1 MTDEVKKCVDI
12 RINFFDEYFTI
23 PEDMQNEVQAFIA
36 DITLLGNSCNS
47 ATEFEQ
53 KFVSEGLSERF
64 NAILPKCIQKP
75 VKMTKEQKK
84 QSRKIAK
91 EILAENKDELVD
103 DALTYV
109 ANRGMNDLRDKAIA
123 ISREKMIEEGII
135 SQMVTLPSNMFTTV
149 TLPATLWFFDKNKP
163 NTGRFF
169 RSSINKRQRTYLYNR
184 KQPAYNYNG
193 RCSYQ
198 KWWYW

>member
-64 NAILPKCIQKP
+64 NAILPKCVQKP

-123 ISREKMIEEGII
+123 ISREKMIEEGTMSDYTIRKNYI
-135 SQMVTLPSNMFTTV
+135 EDGIRFTRF
-149 TLPATLWFFDKNKP
+149 LKDKFK
-163 NTGRFF
+163 
-169 RSSINKRQRTYLYNR
+169 K
-184 KQPAYNYNG
+184 K
-193 RCSYQ
+193 
-198 KWWYW
+198 

>member
-53 KFVSEGLSERF
+53 KFVLEGLSERF
-64 NAILPKCIQKP
+64 NAILPKCVQKP

-123 ISREKMIEEGII
+123 ISREKMIEEGTMSDYTIRKNYI
-135 SQMVTLPSNMFTTV
+135 EDGIRFTRF
-149 TLPATLWFFDKNKP
+149 LKDKFK
-163 NTGRFF
+163 
-169 RSSINKRQRTYLYNR
+169 K
-184 KQPAYNYNG
+184 K
-193 RCSYQ
+193 
-198 KWWYW
+198 

>member
-12 RINFFDEYFTI
+12 RINFFDVYFTI

-64 NAILPKCIQKP
+64 NAILPKCVQKP

-123 ISREKMIEEGII
+123 ISREKMIEEGTMSDYTIRKNYI
-135 SQMVTLPSNMFTTV
+135 EDGIRFTRF
-149 TLPATLWFFDKNKP
+149 LKDKFKKNSALGGIRLWDF
-163 NTGRFF
+163 
-169 RSSINKRQRTYLYNR
+169 
-184 KQPAYNYNG
+184 
-193 RCSYQ
+193 
-198 KWWYW
+198 

>member
-64 NAILPKCIQKP
+64 NAILPKCVQKP

-123 ISREKMIEEGII
+123 ISREKMIEEGTMSDYTIRKNYI
-135 SQMVTLPSNMFTTV
+135 EDGIRFTRF
-149 TLPATLWFFDKNKP
+149 LKDKFKKNSALGGIRLWDF
-163 NTGRFF
+163 
-169 RSSINKRQRTYLYNR
+169 
-184 KQPAYNYNG
+184 
-193 RCSYQ
+193 
-198 KWWYW
+198 

>member
-23 PEDMQNEVQAFIA
+23 PEDMQNEVQVFIA

-64 NAILPKCIQKP
+64 NAILPKCVQKP

-84 QSRKIAK
+84 RSRKIAK

-123 ISREKMIEEGII
+123 ISREKMIEEGTMSDYTIRKNYI
-135 SQMVTLPSNMFTTV
+135 EDGIRFTRF
-149 TLPATLWFFDKNKP
+149 LKDKFK
-163 NTGRFF
+163 
-169 RSSINKRQRTYLYNR
+169 K
-184 KQPAYNYNG
+184 K
-193 RCSYQ
+193 
-198 KWWYW
+198 

>member
-64 NAILPKCIQKP
+64 NAILPKCVQKP

-123 ISREKMIEEGII
+123 ISREKMIEEGTMSDYTIRKNYI
-135 SQMVTLPSNMFTTV
+135 EDGIRFTKF
-149 TLPATLWFFDKNKP
+149 LKDKFK
-163 NTGRFF
+163 
-169 RSSINKRQRTYLYNR
+169 K
-184 KQPAYNYNG
+184 K
-193 RCSYQ
+193 
-198 KWWYW
+198 

>member
-64 NAILPKCIQKP
+64 NAILPKCVQKP

-84 QSRKIAK
+84 RSRKIAK

-123 ISREKMIEEGII
+123 ISREKMIEEGTMSDYTIRKNYI
-135 SQMVTLPSNMFTTV
+135 EDGIRFTRF
-149 TLPATLWFFDKNKP
+149 LKDKFK
-163 NTGRFF
+163 
-169 RSSINKRQRTYLYNR
+169 K
-184 KQPAYNYNG
+184 K
-193 RCSYQ
+193 
-198 KWWYW
+198 

>member
-64 NAILPKCIQKP
+64 NAILPKCVQKP

-123 ISREKMIEEGII
+123 ISREKMIEEGTMSDYTIRKNYI
-135 SQMVTLPSNMFTTV
+135 EDGIRFTRF
-149 TLPATLWFFDKNKP
+149 LKDKFKKK
-163 NTGRFF
+163 
-169 RSSINKRQRTYLYNR
+169 I
-184 KQPAYNYNG
+184 AH
-193 RCSYQ
+193 
-198 KWWYW
+198 

>member
-36 DITLLGNSCNS
+36 DITLLGNSSNS

-123 ISREKMIEEGII
+123 ISREKMIEEGTMSDYTIRKNYI
-135 SQMVTLPSNMFTTV
+135 EDGIRFTRF
-149 TLPATLWFFDKNKP
+149 LKDKFK
-163 NTGRFF
+163 
-169 RSSINKRQRTYLYNR
+169 K
-184 KQPAYNYNG
+184 K
-193 RCSYQ
+193 
-198 KWWYW
+198 

>member
-23 PEDMQNEVQAFIA
+23 PEDMQNEVQVFIA

-64 NAILPKCIQKP
+64 NAILPKCVQKP

-123 ISREKMIEEGII
+123 ISREKMIEEGTMSDYTIRKNYI
-135 SQMVTLPSNMFTTV
+135 EDGIRFTRF
-149 TLPATLWFFDKNKP
+149 LKDKFK
-163 NTGRFF
+163 
-169 RSSINKRQRTYLYNR
+169 K
-184 KQPAYNYNG
+184 K
-193 RCSYQ
+193 
-198 KWWYW
+198 

>member
-64 NAILPKCIQKP
+64 NAILPNCIQKP

-91 EILAENKDELVD
+91 EILAENKDELID

-123 ISREKMIEEGII
+123 ISREKMIEEGTMSDYTIRKNYI
-135 SQMVTLPSNMFTTV
+135 EDGIKFTRF
-149 TLPATLWFFDKNKP
+149 LKDKFK
-163 NTGRFF
+163 
-169 RSSINKRQRTYLYNR
+169 K
-184 KQPAYNYNG
+184 K
-193 RCSYQ
+193 
-198 KWWYW
+198 

>member
-64 NAILPKCIQKP
+64 NAILPNCIQKP

-84 QSRKIAK
+84 QSRKTAK
-91 EILAENKDELVD
+91 EILAENKDELID

-123 ISREKMIEEGII
+123 ISREKMIEEGTMSDYTIRKNYI
-135 SQMVTLPSNMFTTV
+135 EDGIRFTRF
-149 TLPATLWFFDKNKP
+149 LKDKFK
-163 NTGRFF
+163 
-169 RSSINKRQRTYLYNR
+169 K
-184 KQPAYNYNG
+184 K
-193 RCSYQ
+193 
-198 KWWYW
+198 

>member
-64 NAILPKCIQKP
+64 NAILPNCIQKP

-123 ISREKMIEEGII
+123 ISREKMIEEGTMSDYTIRKNYI
-135 SQMVTLPSNMFTTV
+135 EDGIRFTRF
-149 TLPATLWFFDKNKP
+149 LKDKFK
-163 NTGRFF
+163 
-169 RSSINKRQRTYLYNR
+169 K
-184 KQPAYNYNG
+184 K
-193 RCSYQ
+193 
-198 KWWYW
+198 

>member
-123 ISREKMIEEGII
+123 SSRKKMIEEGTMSDYTIRKNYI
-135 SQMVTLPSNMFTTV
+135 EDGIRFARFLK
-149 TLPATLWFFDKNKP
+149 DKFK
-163 NTGRFF
+163 
-169 RSSINKRQRTYLYNR
+169 K
-184 KQPAYNYNG
+184 K
-193 RCSYQ
+193 
-198 KWWYW
+198 

>member
-64 NAILPKCIQKP
+64 NAILPNCIQKP
-75 VKMTKEQKK
+75 VKMTREQKK

-91 EILAENKDELVD
+91 EILAENKDELID

-123 ISREKMIEEGII
+123 ISREKMIEEGTMSDYTIRKNYI
-135 SQMVTLPSNMFTTV
+135 EDGIRFTRF
-149 TLPATLWFFDKNKP
+149 LKDKFK
-163 NTGRFF
+163 
-169 RSSINKRQRTYLYNR
+169 K
-184 KQPAYNYNG
+184 K
-193 RCSYQ
+193 
-198 KWWYW
+198 

>member
-47 ATEFEQ
+47 ATEFAQ

-109 ANRGMNDLRDKAIA
+109 AYRGMNDLRDKAIA
-123 ISREKMIEEGII
+123 ISREKMIEDGTMSDYTIRKNYIEDGIR
-135 SQMVTLPSNMFTTV
+135 FTRF
-149 TLPATLWFFDKNKP
+149 LKDK
-163 NTGRFF
+163 F
-169 RSSINKRQRTYLYNR
+169 
-184 KQPAYNYNG
+184 
-193 RCSYQ
+193 Q
-198 KWWYW
+198 KK

>member
-64 NAILPKCIQKP
+64 NAILPNCIQKP

-91 EILAENKDELVD
+91 EILAENKDELID

-123 ISREKMIEEGII
+123 ISREKMIEEGTMSDYTIRKNYI
-135 SQMVTLPSNMFTTV
+135 EDGIRFTRF
-149 TLPATLWFFDKNKP
+149 LKDKFKKNSALGGIRLWDF
-163 NTGRFF
+163 
-169 RSSINKRQRTYLYNR
+169 
-184 KQPAYNYNG
+184 
-193 RCSYQ
+193 
-198 KWWYW
+198 

>member
-64 NAILPKCIQKP
+64 NAILPKCVQKP

-91 EILAENKDELVD
+91 EILAENKDELID

-123 ISREKMIEEGII
+123 ISREKMIEEGTMSDYTIRKNYI
-135 SQMVTLPSNMFTTV
+135 EDGIRFTRF
-149 TLPATLWFFDKNKP
+149 LKDKFK
-163 NTGRFF
+163 
-169 RSSINKRQRTYLYNR
+169 K
-184 KQPAYNYNG
+184 K
-193 RCSYQ
+193 
-198 KWWYW
+198 

>member
-91 EILAENKDELVD
+91 EILAENKDELID

-123 ISREKMIEEGII
+123 ISREKMIEEGTMSDYTIRKNYI
-135 SQMVTLPSNMFTTV
+135 EDGIRFTRF
-149 TLPATLWFFDKNKP
+149 LKDKFKKNSALGGIRLWDF
-163 NTGRFF
+163 
-169 RSSINKRQRTYLYNR
+169 
-184 KQPAYNYNG
+184 
-193 RCSYQ
+193 
-198 KWWYW
+198 

>member
-64 NAILPKCIQKP
+64 NAILPNCIQKP

-91 EILAENKDELVD
+91 EILAENKDELID

-123 ISREKMIEEGII
+123 ISREKMIEEGTMSDYTIRKNYI
-135 SQMVTLPSNMFTTV
+135 EDGIRFTRF
-149 TLPATLWFFDKNKP
+149 LKDKFK
-163 NTGRFF
+163 
-169 RSSINKRQRTYLYNR
+169 K
-184 KQPAYNYNG
+184 K
-193 RCSYQ
+193 
-198 KWWYW
+198 

>member
-123 ISREKMIEEGII
+123 ISREKMIEEGTMSDYTIRKNYI
-135 SQMVTLPSNMFTTV
+135 EDGIRFTRF
-149 TLPATLWFFDKNKP
+149 LKDKFKKNSALGGIRLWDF
-163 NTGRFF
+163 
-169 RSSINKRQRTYLYNR
+169 
-184 KQPAYNYNG
+184 
-193 RCSYQ
+193 
-198 KWWYW
+198 

>member
-123 ISREKMIEEGII
+123 ISREKMIEEGTMSDYTIRKNYI
-135 SQMVTLPSNMFTTV
+135 EDGIRFTRF
-149 TLPATLWFFDKNKP
+149 LKDKFK
-163 NTGRFF
+163 
-169 RSSINKRQRTYLYNR
+169 K
-184 KQPAYNYNG
+184 K
-193 RCSYQ
+193 
-198 KWWYW
+198 

>member
-64 NAILPKCIQKP
+64 NAILPNCIQKP

-91 EILAENKDELVD
+91 EILAENKDELID

-123 ISREKMIEEGII
+123 ISREKMIEEGTMSDYTIRKNYI
-135 SQMVTLPSNMFTTV
+135 EDGIRFTRF
-149 TLPATLWFFDKNKP
+149 LKDKFKKK
-163 NTGRFF
+163 
-169 RSSINKRQRTYLYNR
+169 I
-184 KQPAYNYNG
+184 AH
-193 RCSYQ
+193 
-198 KWWYW
+198 

>member
-47 ATEFEQ
+47 VTEFEQ

-64 NAILPKCIQKP
+64 NAILPKCVQKP

-123 ISREKMIEEGII
+123 ISREKMIEEGTMSDYTIRKNYI
-135 SQMVTLPSNMFTTV
+135 EDGIRFTRF
-149 TLPATLWFFDKNKP
+149 LKDKFK
-163 NTGRFF
+163 
-169 RSSINKRQRTYLYNR
+169 K
-184 KQPAYNYNG
+184 K
-193 RCSYQ
+193 
-198 KWWYW
+198 

>member
-1 MTDEVKKCVDI
+1 MTDEVKKCADI

-64 NAILPKCIQKP
+64 NAILPNCIQKP

-91 EILAENKDELVD
+91 EILAENKDELID

-123 ISREKMIEEGII
+123 ISREKMIEEGTMSDYTIRKNYI
-135 SQMVTLPSNMFTTV
+135 EDGIRFTRF
-149 TLPATLWFFDKNKP
+149 LKDKFK
-163 NTGRFF
+163 
-169 RSSINKRQRTYLYNR
+169 K
-184 KQPAYNYNG
+184 K
-193 RCSYQ
+193 
-198 KWWYW
+198 

>member
-23 PEDMQNEVQAFIA
+23 PEDMQNKVQAFIA

-123 ISREKMIEEGII
+123 ISREKMIEEGTMSDYTIRKNYI
-135 SQMVTLPSNMFTTV
+135 EDGIRFTRF
-149 TLPATLWFFDKNKP
+149 LKDKFK
-163 NTGRFF
+163 
-169 RSSINKRQRTYLYNR
+169 K
-184 KQPAYNYNG
+184 K
-193 RCSYQ
+193 
-198 KWWYW
+198 

>member
-123 ISREKMIEEGII
+123 ISREKMIEEGTMSDYTIRKNYI
-135 SQMVTLPSNMFTTV
+135 EDGIRFTRF
-149 TLPATLWFFDKNKP
+149 LKDKFKKK
-163 NTGRFF
+163 
-169 RSSINKRQRTYLYNR
+169 I
-184 KQPAYNYNG
+184 AH
-193 RCSYQ
+193 
-198 KWWYW
+198 